1 MSKLILKDNE
11 FTNIRTFGKD
21 LFLNYINNNGM
32 KVILA
37 ARTADNG
44 LDYEL
49 WINPE
54 FDNHENIER
63 IFRVNSPTILQEFEL
78 YDEGDCVKIPINWMD
93 MDRSV
98 VFTNTGEGTSNID
111 IDISFSNNG
120 DE

>member
-1 MSKLILKDNE
+1 MSKLILKDTKL
-11 FTNIRTFGKD
+11 TNVRTFGKD

-63 IFRVNSPTILQEFEL
+63 IFKVNSPTILQEFEL

-93 MDRSV
+93 TDGSIT
-98 VFTNTGEGTSNID
+98 FTNIGKGTID
-111 IDISFSNNG
+111 IGVDIIF
-120 DE
+120 E